1 MSADAK
7 VAADGGVI
15 LLERHGNVA
24 LMTLNRPSRANA
36 WTPEMENL
44 YLAMLADLDD
54 DGEVR
59 ALVVTGAGRSYC
71 AGADVGNL
79 QVIGE
84 MGANVTQ
91 GAGEARYVTGT
102 LAFRKPVIAAINGAC
117 AGIGLAQALACDVR
131 FAATEAKMTTAYAR
145 RGLAAEDGVSWLLPR
160 IVGYARARELLI
172 SGRVVL
178 GQEAVGLGLVDEAY
192 ESEKL
197 VTAALAYATELATLC
212 APWSVAQ
219 IKQQLSDD
227 AALSLNDAIAD
238 SWRRAVDALKRPDFQ
253 EGVASFTERR
263 PPTFSE
269 LPARERR

>member
-7 VAADGGVI
+7 VADDGEAV
-15 LLERHGNVA
+15 LLERHGNVV

-36 WTPEMENL
+36 WTPEMESL
-44 YLAMLADLDD
+44 YLSALTDLDD

-79 QVIGE
+79 QVIGG
-84 MGANVTQ
+84 MGANVTP
-91 GAGEARYVTGT
+91 GAGEACYVTAT

-117 AGIGLAQALACDVR
+117 AGIGLAQALACDMR
-131 FAATEAKMTTAYAR
+131 FAAVGAKLTTAYAR

-178 GQEAVGLGLVDEAY
+178 GQEALSLGLVHEVY
-192 ESEKL
+192 ESEEL

-212 APWSVAQ
+212 APWSMAQ

-227 AALSLNDAIAD
+227 VALSLNDAIAD
-238 SWRRAVDALKRPDFQ
+238 SWRRTVDALKRSDFQ

-263 PPTFSE
+263 PPKFSD
-269 LPARERR
+269 LPARELR